1 MKRITFLL
9 GAGASYYSCPIWKEQ
24 GEKMI
29 ELAQKYLAP
38 SKCDFETRPSL
49 DSEKDNILWDIG
61 FFGYK
66 AQKYGTIDTYARKLF
81 LNQSFSELS
90 RLKTAVS
97 IFFTLWHLTD
107 DYNFKSRKIGDDYFT
122 FEDIDRRYISL
133 LAAITENKNNK
144 YISIKDNIRFVTW
157 NYDLQL
163 EFAFKAFNHDDL
175 SLEYISQNFRFRCK
189 IGDNSP
195 LQICHLNG
203 YHGFYYTDKKEYD
216 FLTVPKTTDIN
227 EILESIGYVSTSE
240 RRKQIQISNHIN
252 YAWESNSLAERTRFE
267 ANRIFSE
274 TDILV
279 IIGYS
284 FPNFNKEID
293 KMLFDKLKGRE
304 TKIYYQDPNASEIF
318 INQLINVNETEVVC
332 DRVKKDYFYLPYEF

>member
-1 MKRITFLL
+1 
-9 GAGASYYSCPIWKEQ
+9 
-24 GEKMI
+24 MI

-107 DYNFKSRKIGDDYFT
+107 DYDLKSRKIGNDYFT

-133 LAAITENKNNK
+133 LAAITENKNSK
-144 YISIKDNIRFVTW
+144 DISIKDNIKFVTW

-163 EFAFKAFNHDDL
+163 EFAFKAFNHDAL
-175 SLEYISQNFRFRCK
+175 SLEYISQNLRFRCK

-203 YHGFYYTDKKEYD
+203 YHGFYYTDQKEYD
-216 FLTVPKTTDIN
+216 FLTVSKATDIN
-227 EILESIGYVSTSE
+227 EILEAIGYVSTSE
-240 RRKQIQISNHIN
+240 KRKQIQISNHIN
-252 YAWESNSLAERTRFE
+252 YAWESNPLAEKTRFE

-332 DRVKKDYFYLPYEF
+332 ERLKKDYFYLPYEF